1 MITVLKDTLI
11 NLVENLLKKSKI
23 PFDKEELKFQLQS
36 HPSYP
41 SLHAITG
48 VLDHFRIEN
57 IAAEIPNNQETLQ
70 QLPETFIAQIK
81 NDKGKELVTIHK
93 AKNTASYTVFNESK
107 KTEKITVKEFLKQF
121 TGIVVAVEKNE
132 ANKPLEST
140 NNNAKKYI
148 LIALLFLFITFL
160 INNGVV
166 ILEQLYFLLAIA
178 GIGVSYTIFKQ
189 ELGEHTL
196 LGDAFCSGNSEK
208 RDCDNVLSSK
218 GAQLFKNYKLS
229 DLSMI
234 YFIGLVV
241 SFVLQINFYVFAV
254 ISSFALP
261 ITIYSIYYQYKI
273 AKSWCLLCL
282 TIVGILW
289 TQGLIALIDFEFS
302 VYEIASLR
310 ELLII
315 SIGFISAYLIWGIVK
330 PLISG
335 NNELKKE
342 KITLTKFKRNF
353 EIFNNLLQK
362 STPYNTIID
371 TEDEIVFG
379 NVNSNLE
386 LTIITNPFCGHCKA
400 VHEHVDSIL
409 ELYADKVKINIRFNI
424 NQADKNSDLFKITY
438 RLLELFNQNGQGEC
452 LLAMNDIYG
461 GTDPADWLKKWGESL
476 NKEVYETILQK
487 SKDWC
492 INNGINFTPEILIN
506 GRSYPREYDRND
518 LIHFIEDLH
527 ENTY

>member
-57 IAAEIPNNQETLQ
+57 IAAEVPNNQETLQ

-81 NDKGKELVTIHK
+81 NDTGKELVTIHK
-93 AKNTASYTVFNESK
+93 AKNTTSYTVFNESK
-107 KTEKITVKEFLKQF
+107 KTKKVTVKEFLKQF

-132 ANKPLEST
+132 TNKNLEST
-140 NNNAKKYI
+140 DGNAKKYI
-148 LIALLFLFITFL
+148 LITLLFLFITFL
-160 INNGVV
+160 INNGVTA
-166 ILEQLYFLLAIA
+166 LEQLYFLFAIG
-178 GIGVSYTIFKQ
+178 GIGISYTIFKQ

-196 LGDAFCSGNSEK
+196 LGDAFCSGNNEK
-208 RDCDNVLSSK
+208 KDCDNVLNSK

-241 SFVLQINFYVFAV
+241 SFVLQVNFYALVTL
-254 ISSFALP
+254 SLLALP
-261 ITIYSIYYQYKI
+261 ITIYSIYYQYRI

-289 TQGLIALIDFEFS
+289 AQGIITFINFEIS
-302 VYEIASLR
+302 YYELANLK
-310 ELLII
+310 ELLTI
-315 SIGFISAYLIWGIVK
+315 SIGFISAYLIWGIIK
-330 PLISG
+330 PLTSS

-353 EIFNNLLQK
+353 EIFNSLLQK

-400 VHEHVDSIL
+400 VHEHIDNIL
-409 ELYADKVKINIRFNI
+409 ELYADKVKVNIRFNV
-424 NQADKNSDLFKITY
+424 NHTDKNSDLFKITC
-438 RLLELFNQNGQGEC
+438 RLIELFHQNGQREC
-452 LLAMNDIYG
+452 LLAMNDIYA
-461 GTDPADWLKKWGESL
+461 GTEPADWLKKWGESL
-476 NKEVYETILQK
+476 NKEIYEDTLK
-487 SKDWC
+487 KEKEWC

-506 GRSYPREYDRND
+506 RRSYPREYDRND